1 MRKEAG
7 EGGREGKKG
16 EWKRPTTNER
26 RRREGLHHH
35 SVGPSLLS
43 GVSFSSPP
51 SLSLA
56 HSEGPPPTQ
65 RGGRYNPR
73 KGGGGKCC
81 RWDRGRSMLGY
92 YRESS
97 SPPLL
102 PPPPSSCR
110 DCTTRTDI
118 FGGEGISRARDKR
131 HDEKGWFLPPR
142 SPVPPRG
149 VSDDDGLWRWPR
161 GRGGGGLDD
170 DDDCDCNGEESFIQ
184 TANVRGT

>member
-7 EGGREGKKG
+7 GGRKGKKG

-26 RRREGLHHH
+26 RGREGLHHH

-51 SLSLA
+51 SLSLFLT

-97 SPPLL
+97 SPLL
-102 PPPPSSCR
+102 HHLLLLLLLLAPTETVPHERIFLVAKASVEQG
-110 DCTTRTDI
+110 TKGMTR
-118 FGGEGISRARDKR
+118 
-131 HDEKGWFLPPR
+131 
-142 SPVPPRG
+142 
-149 VSDDDGLWRWPR
+149 
-161 GRGGGGLDD
+161 RGGFFPPALPSPQG
-170 DDDCDCNGEESFIQ
+170 
-184 TANVRGT
+184 A

>member
-7 EGGREGKKG
+7 GGRKGKKG

-26 RRREGLHHH
+26 RGREGLHHH

-51 SLSLA
+51 SLSLFLT

-97 SPPLL
+97 SPLL
-102 PPPPSSCR
+102 LLLIAPAGTAPHERISLVAKASVEQG
-110 DCTTRTDI
+110 TKGMTR
-118 FGGEGISRARDKR
+118 RW
-131 HDEKGWFLPPR
+131 WFLPPC
-142 SPVPPRG
+142 SPVPQG
-149 VSDDDGLWRWPR
+149 
-161 GRGGGGLDD
+161 
-170 DDDCDCNGEESFIQ
+170 
-184 TANVRGT
+184 A